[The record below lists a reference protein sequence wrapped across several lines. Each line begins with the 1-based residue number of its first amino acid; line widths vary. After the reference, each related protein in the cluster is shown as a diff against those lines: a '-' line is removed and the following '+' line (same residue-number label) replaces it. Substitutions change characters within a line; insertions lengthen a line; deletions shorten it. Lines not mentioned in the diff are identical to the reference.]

1 MVRLS
6 EVHWYRE
13 VGQCRIIFGD
23 VSLGFVWKGDVDEI
37 QRVFASL
44 DDAG

>member
-1 MVRLS
+1 MLGLVT
-6 EVHWYRE
+6 YRE

-23 VSLGFVWKGDVDEI
+23 VSLGFVWEVDVGEI
-37 QRVFASL
+37 QRVLARL